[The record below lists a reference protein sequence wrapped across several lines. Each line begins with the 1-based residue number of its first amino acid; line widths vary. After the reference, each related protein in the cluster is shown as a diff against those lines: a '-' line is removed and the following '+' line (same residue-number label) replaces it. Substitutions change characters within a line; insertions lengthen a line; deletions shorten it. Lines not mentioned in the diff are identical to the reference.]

1 MFQIGFFIADGISY
15 FLQLII
21 IGNNITDEIITI
33 SFMFVVLITNQRDGC
48 HPGISL
54 QIKHK

>member
-15 FLQLII
+15 FLQLKI

-33 SFMFVVLITNQRDGC
+33 SFMFVVLIANQRDGC
-48 HPGISL
+48 YPAISL